1 MRAVIQRVSHA
12 SVGVGD
18 RTTGAI
24 EQGVMALIG
33 VAPEDTQAHAD
44 KMLHKLLKLRIFG
57 DEAGKMNLN
66 VQQVEGGLL
75 LVPQFTLMAN
85 TAKGLRP
92 GFDGAATPAHGE
104 AIFDYLVARAQ
115 QAWSRVA
122 TGEFGADMQVSLLN
136 DGPVTFI
143 VET

>member
-1 MRAVIQRVSHA
+1 MRAVIQRVRHA
-12 SVGVGD
+12 GVD
-18 RTTGAI
+18 VDARTTGAI
-24 EQGVMALIG
+24 EQGLMVLVG
-33 VAPEDTQAHAD
+33 VAPDDTQTRAD
-44 KMLHKLLKLRIFG
+44 KMLHKLLGLRVFS

-85 TAKGLRP
+85 TTKGLRP
-92 GFDGAATPAHGE
+92 GFDGAAPPAHGE
-104 AIFDYLVARAQ
+104 ALFDYLVA
-115 QAWSRVA
+115 QARHAWPYVA

-143 VET
+143 VKT

>member
-12 SVGVGD
+12 SVDIDD

-24 EQGVMALIG
+24 DQGVMALIG
-33 VAPEDTQAHAD
+33 VAPADTHAHAD
-44 KMLHKLLKLRIFG
+44 KMLNKLLKLRLFS

-104 AIFDYLVARAQ
+104 AMFDYLVTQAR

-122 TGEFGADMQVSLLN
+122 TGEFGADMHVSLLN

>member
-1 MRAVIQRVSHA
+1 MGERHRLDFDGPLPFPIF
-12 SVGVGD
+12 
-18 RTTGAI
+18 
-24 EQGVMALIG
+24 
-33 VAPEDTQAHAD
+33 AHAGRRHIEIFFLD
-44 KMLHKLLKLRIFG
+44 VLIAHKLLGLRVFS
-57 DEAGKMNLN
+57 DEAGKMYLN

-85 TAKGLRP
+85 TTKGLRP
-92 GFDGAATPAHGE
+92 GFDGAAPPAHGE
-104 AIFDYLVARAQ
+104 ALFDYLVA
-115 QAWSRVA
+115 QARHAWPYVA

>member
-1 MRAVIQRVSHA
+1 MRAVIQRVRYA
-12 SVGVGD
+12 SVDVND
-18 RTTGAI
+18 RTTGTI

-33 VAPEDTQAHAD
+33 VAPEDTQTHAD
-44 KMLHKLLKLRIFG
+44 KMLNKLLKLRIFS
-57 DEAGKMNLN
+57 DDAGKMNLN

-92 GFDGAATPAHGE
+92 GFDGAATPVHGE
-104 AIFDYLVARAQ
+104 ALFDYLVA
-115 QAWSRVA
+115 QARHAWPYVA